1 MTVKRLFV
9 LAMAGAAALG
19 VASVPAQAGYL
30 VTGTI
35 TATIA
40 SGNDS
45 SNIFGLNGA
54 SLAGYAMT
62 LNYSYDTSLM
72 SGSAASG
79 MVNYTGSTPGIISA
93 TLTINGYTVVADG
106 NSASGGGNGS
116 FVSVNNSG
124 GGKYYV
130 ATFLGSGNTLIGPQN
145 FGSPGNW
152 TPTTLNNPFSNLSAG
167 GGGLYV
173 NAGAGFDSNHPLR
186 YEPVRVNTVNPGMV
200 KTPLNENVW
209 SAWNQQQ
216 PPEKKKTYEEWGI
229 DKLVPK
235 LRGMFAFAVWDQR
248 RQRVV
253 VRQQDVDLDALVS
266 SSTFVVA
273 HHDPSEQPGLVTLHE
288 HLRARE
294 RSEFSTANPT
304 GNRVT
309 ETYEVVHG
317 VLNVTSTACPSSCAS
332 VSTERRSP
340 V

>member
-19 VASVPAQAGYL
+19 VASAPAQAGYL

-106 NSASGGGNGS
+106 NSASGGGND
-116 FVSVNNSG
+116 
-124 GGKYYV
+124 YV

-173 NAGAGFDSNHPLR
+173 NAGAGFDILNWINPSETGSVTESP
-186 YEPVRVNTVNPGMV
+186 EPASMALMISG
-200 KTPLNENVW
+200 L
-209 SAWNQQQ
+209 AGLG
-216 PPEKKKTYEEWGI
+216 Y
-229 DKLVPK
+229 
-235 LRGMFAFAVWDQR
+235 AR
-248 RQRVV
+248 RRRRAAQRV
-253 VRQQDVDLDALVS
+253 
-266 SSTFVVA
+266 
-273 HHDPSEQPGLVTLHE
+273 
-288 HLRARE
+288 
-294 RSEFSTANPT
+294 
-304 GNRVT
+304 
-309 ETYEVVHG
+309 
-317 VLNVTSTACPSSCAS
+317 
-332 VSTERRSP
+332 
-340 V
+340 

>member
-19 VASVPAQAGYL
+19 VASAPAQAGYL
-30 VTGTI
+30 VTGTS

-116 FVSVNNSG
+116 FVAVNNSG

-173 NAGAGFDSNHPLR
+173 NAGAGFDILNWINPSETGSVTESP
-186 YEPVRVNTVNPGMV
+186 EPASMALMISG
-200 KTPLNENVW
+200 L
-209 SAWNQQQ
+209 AGLG
-216 PPEKKKTYEEWGI
+216 Y
-229 DKLVPK
+229 
-235 LRGMFAFAVWDQR
+235 AR
-248 RQRVV
+248 RRRRAAQRV
-253 VRQQDVDLDALVS
+253 
-266 SSTFVVA
+266 
-273 HHDPSEQPGLVTLHE
+273 
-288 HLRARE
+288 
-294 RSEFSTANPT
+294 
-304 GNRVT
+304 
-309 ETYEVVHG
+309 
-317 VLNVTSTACPSSCAS
+317 
-332 VSTERRSP
+332 
-340 V
+340 